1 MQGWWHIISKTYRL
15 NLNELVCP
23 LPVART
29 KRKLSE
35 MESGDILEAVGDFGE
50 SGENIK
56 RYVEKH
62 GDSVIEF
69 KIEGEDYYIKIK
81 KA

>member
-1 MQGWWHIISKTYRL
+1 MMSKTYRL
-15 NLNELVCP
+15 DLNGLVCP

-56 RYVEKH
+56 RYIENH

-69 KIEGEDYYIKIK
+69 NINGEDYSIKIK

>member
-1 MQGWWHIISKTYRL
+1 MQDWWNIISKNYRL
-15 NLNELVCP
+15 NLNGLVCP

-56 RYVEKH
+56 RYVENH
-62 GDSVIEF
+62 GDSVMEF
-69 KIEGEDYYIKIK
+69 RLNGENYSIKIK

>member
-1 MQGWWHIISKTYRL
+1 MMSKTYRL
-15 NLNELVCP
+15 DLNGLVCP

-56 RYVEKH
+56 RYIENH
-62 GDSVIEF
+62 GDSVIDF
-69 KIEGEDYYIKIK
+69 NINGEDYSIKIK

>member
-1 MQGWWHIISKTYRL
+1 MSKTYRL
-15 NLNELVCP
+15 DLNGLVCP

-56 RYVEKH
+56 RYIENH

-69 KIEGEDYYIKIK
+69 NINGEDYSIKIK

>member
-1 MQGWWHIISKTYRL
+1 M
-15 NLNELVCP
+15 NLNGLVCP

-56 RYVEKH
+56 RYIENH
-62 GDSVIEF
+62 GDIVMEF
-69 KIEGEDYYIKIK
+69 RLNGEDYSIKIK